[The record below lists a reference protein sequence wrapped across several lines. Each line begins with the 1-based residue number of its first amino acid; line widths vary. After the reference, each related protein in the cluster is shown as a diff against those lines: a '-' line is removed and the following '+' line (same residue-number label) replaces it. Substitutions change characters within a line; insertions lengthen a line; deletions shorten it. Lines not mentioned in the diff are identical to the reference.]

1 MSAARNIAL
10 GCALLMLACGAE
22 IALGRGGKPQPS
34 PPPNPDIVYMSS
46 SSRAPDNPAIRG
58 VSVTITGNTINSTD
72 TQLLKGLASRDR
84 GSIAWSPDGLRYAWI
99 EEPYTPTAK
108 IMWAAPGK
116 TPSVLY
122 APYGASDPYVLSD
135 SDVLAWSDACSGN
148 GSVLV
153 FARDAK
159 WDTSVDP
166 AVQTELPAI
175 MAIDIEAASGSESP
189 PSFSSPREI
198 KVGPYPTGFAFSPTG
213 QYLVFSSGHGE
224 NEKVSME
231 SMCSSPQTS
240 TTLLTWND
248 LSAAKYPYACSDNAG
263 SNCLCNGDPAKVCY
277 TYPSHAVQ
285 SIDWSGDGKR
295 LALSVIT
302 GPDANYPWRDLRV
315 AYLDGNEIDPIFTK
329 NRVVRIDFDAIFG
342 PASSEHSPQWGP
354 GISSSD
360 CERLAFSQ
368 SAGASDGS
376 TMNGRRLFLHDLVT
390 TNSTCLSGPREIS
403 ARDPRAIDW
412 K

>member
-10 GCALLMLACGAE
+10 GCALLTLACGAE
-22 IALGRGGKPQPS
+22 IALGRGGKPQPT

-58 VSVTITGNTINSTD
+58 VSVSITGDTIKSTD
-72 TQLLKGLASRDR
+72 TQLLKGLADRDR

-99 EEPYTPTAK
+99 EGPYGSTAK
-108 IMWAAPGK
+108 IMWAAPGQA
-116 TPSVLY
+116 PSVLY
-122 APYGASDPYVLSD
+122 APTGASEPYVLRG
-135 SDVLAWSDACSGN
+135 SDVLAWSNACSGG

-175 MAIDIEAASGSESP
+175 MAIDIEAASGSGSL
-189 PSFSSPREI
+189 PSFSTPREI
-198 KVGPYPTGFAFSPTG
+198 KVGTYPTGFAFSPRG

-224 NEKVSME
+224 NEAVSME

-240 TTLLTWND
+240 ATLLTWND
-248 LSAAKYPYACSDNAG
+248 LSAAKYPYDCSDNAG
-263 SNCLCNGDPAKVCY
+263 SICPCNGNPAKVCY

-302 GPDANYPWRDLRV
+302 GPDENYPWRDLRS
-315 AYLDGNEIDPIFTK
+315 EER
-329 NRVVRIDFDAIFG
+329 RVGKECEVPCR
-342 PASSEHSPQWGP
+342 SRWSPY
-354 GISSSD
+354 
-360 CERLAFSQ
+360 
-368 SAGASDGS
+368 
-376 TMNGRRLFLHDLVT
+376 H
-390 TNSTCLSGPREIS
+390 
-403 ARDPRAIDW
+403 
-412 K
+412 